1 MSCSYLIHYRGQP
14 TDSAAFLEHYR
25 RVHGPIMRRYPNIRG
40 CLLHHAIPWVDP
52 VSVRPDGL
60 FVMAELKFDS
70 IEELNQALA
79 AEVRQE
85 SRRDFQ
91 NFPSFEGQIRH
102 QAISTEIL
110 F

>member
-14 TDSAAFLEHYR
+14 VDSAAFLEHYR
-25 RVHGPIMRRYPNIRG
+25 RVHAPIMQRYPNIRG
-40 CLLHHAIPWVDP
+40 CFLHHAIPWVDP
-52 VSVRPDGL
+52 VSVQSDGL
-60 FVMAELKFDS
+60 FLMAELKFDS
-70 IEELNQALA
+70 IEDLNYALA

-102 QAISTEIL
+102 QAVSTEIL